1 MTDDK
6 NRIIVPLKVA
16 RPFCPQ
22 CMEICSHHRDYE
34 CFRRWSRP
42 IPRDIGRKGCPGFV
56 RDAVRTRAVLLA
68 ERISGQ
74 KAMTVS
80 EAMREL
86 SMAHRLEDIEE
97 ASS

>member
-22 CMEICSHHRDYE
+22 CMEDLLSPSGLRMLPAMVQADTSGHRTE
-34 CFRRWSRP
+34 RLS
-42 IPRDIGRKGCPGFV
+42 GFV

-86 SMAHRLEDIEE
+86 WMTTV
-97 ASS
+97 